1 MMQPIFI
8 NGECVYTSP
17 SVKEIA
23 ALLPSGKRYPGW
35 DESKRLFNPHQ
46 MYIDL
51 SPRLYEVKKQLL
63 DRMSADD

>member
-1 MMQPIFI
+1 MWTF
-8 NGECVYTSP
+8 
-17 SVKEIA
+17 
-23 ALLPSGKRYPGW
+23 
-35 DESKRLFNPHQ
+35 PHQ

>member
-1 MMQPIFI
+1 MQPNFI
-8 NGECVYTSP
+8 NGDCVHTSP
-17 SVKEIA
+17 SYKEIA
-23 ALLPSGKRYPGW
+23 DYCRQEKDTRG